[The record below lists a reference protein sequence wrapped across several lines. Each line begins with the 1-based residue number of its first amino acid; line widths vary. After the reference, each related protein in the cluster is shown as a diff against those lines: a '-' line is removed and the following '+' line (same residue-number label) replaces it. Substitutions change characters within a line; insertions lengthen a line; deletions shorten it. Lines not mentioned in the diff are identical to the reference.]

1 MTRFLQ
7 NHYAMTREG
16 ARDLN
21 KSIWWTVLQFLSF
34 MLPIMVC
41 TFFTRDVLRV
51 FSGKAQDLSWSIW
64 AYVGVSLA
72 ILALIYVINY
82 FQYGSTYTR
91 IYDESAK
98 TRIKLAETLRQLPLS
113 FFGQKDIADLS
124 STIMEDTN
132 QIENLFSHNVPHVY
146 ASIISILLMAVM
158 MFSFDWRLA
167 LALFWVVPVA
177 ALVFLS
183 SSRYQKKVHSDVYHI
198 KRDVA
203 DFIQEGLDNAQVIQS
218 CNEEKNYTGKLNAKL
233 DSYENYLIRT
243 ELLIGAVLNLANALL
258 YLGLPTVLICGGTLL
273 ARGQVDLFT
282 FLVFLLVSSR
292 IYSPIFEA
300 LSNFAALKY
309 LGVRI
314 ERMREL
320 NNMPRQ
326 TGKEAMHPKGYD
338 IVFEDVDFSYHEDD
352 MQTLRRVSLIARQGE
367 VTALVGP
374 SGGGKSTIAK
384 LAARFWDISRGR
396 ITLGGEDISKVDP
409 ETLLQNFAIVFQDV
423 TLFDMSVLDNIRIGK
438 KDATDEEV
446 LHAARLAQCD
456 AFVERLPQGY
466 QTPIGENGERL
477 SGGERQRISIARALL
492 KDAPVILLDEATAS
506 VDTQNESKIQQ
517 AIGQLIQ
524 NKTVLVIAHR
534 MRTVLGADKIIV
546 VADGKIIESGTPKEL
561 LEQKGRFAA
570 MVEAQSSSA

>member
-243 ELLIGAVLNLANALL
+243 ELLIGAILNLANALL
-258 YLGLPTVLICGGTLL
+258 YLGLPTVLICGGALL

-338 IVFEDVDFSYHEDD
+338 IVFEDVDFSYHKDD
-352 MQTLRRVSLIARQGE
+352 MLTLRRVSLIARQGE

-517 AIGQLIQ
+517 AIGQLVQ

>member
-352 MQTLRRVSLIARQGE
+352 MLTLRRVSLIARQGE

>member
-1 MTRFLQ
+1 MNRFLK
-7 NHYAMTREG
+7 NRYAMTPEG

-41 TFFTRDVLRV
+41 TFFTRDMLRV
-51 FSGKAQDLSWSIW
+51 FAGEAQELSWSTW
-64 AYVGVSLA
+64 AYVGISLA
-72 ILALIYVINY
+72 ILAFIYVINY

-146 ASIISILLMAVM
+146 ASIISILLMAAM
-158 MFSFDWRLA
+158 MFAFDWRLA

-183 SSRYQKKVHSDVYHI
+183 SSRYQKKVHADIYHI

-218 CNEEKNYTGKLNAKL
+218 CNEEKNYTDKLNAKL
-233 DSYENYLIRT
+233 DAYENYLIRT

-258 YLGLPTVLICGGTLL
+258 HLGLPTVLICGGTLL
-273 ARGQVDLFT
+273 AQGQVDLFT

-309 LGVRI
+309 LWVRI

-326 TGKEAMHPKGYD
+326 TGKETMQPKGYD
-338 IVFEDVDFSYHEDD
+338 IVFEDVDFSYQDD
-352 MQTLRRVSLIARQGE
+352 MQTLQRVSLTARQGE

-384 LAARFWDISRGR
+384 LAARFWDINRGR
-396 ITLGGEDISKVDP
+396 ITLGGEDISMVDP

-423 TLFDMSVLDNIRIGK
+423 TLFDMSVMDNIRIGK
-438 KDATDEEV
+438 KDAADEEV
-446 LHAARLAQCD
+446 LHAAKLAQCD
-456 AFVERLPQGY
+456 AFVKRLPQGY

-517 AIGQLIQ
+517 AISELIK
-524 NKTVLVIAHR
+524 NKTVLIIAHR

-546 VADGKIIESGTPKEL
+546 VADGKIVESGTPEEL
-561 LEQKGRFAA
+561 LAQKGRFAA
-570 MVEAQSSSA
+570 MVEAQSASA

>member
-7 NHYAMTREG
+7 NRYAMTREG

-21 KSIWWTVLQFLSF
+21 RSIWWTVLQFLSF

-64 AYVGVSLA
+64 AYVVVSLA

-218 CNEEKNYTGKLNAKL
+218 CNEEKNYTSKLNAKL

-243 ELLIGAVLNLANALL
+243 ELLIGAILNLANALL
-258 YLGLPTVLICGGTLL
+258 YLGLPTVLICGGALL
-273 ARGQVDLFT
+273 VRGQVDLFT

-338 IVFEDVDFSYHEDD
+338 IVFEDVDFSYHKDD
-352 MQTLRRVSLIARQGE
+352 MLTLRRVSLIAKQGE

-396 ITLGGEDISKVDP
+396 LTLGGEDISKVDP

>member
-273 ARGQVDLFT
+273 VRGQVDLFT

-352 MQTLRRVSLIARQGE
+352 MLTLRRVSLIARQGE